1 MTWILS
7 NALMQAYANSHSLP
21 EQEEASSVDDF
32 LDGEQLQPLSGNP
45 THKAYLFNGRTTD
58 TLPPFL
64 SGMTCRRLTEPDG
77 EDVLTWFLGDFLAKT
92 SAVQEKVPASEVR
105 VLDFG
110 VTWRELFTKYDHDTC
125 GWRTPPS
132 LWDEGLTS
140 SLPTLPRWGLMLDGA
155 LWERVTLVRPT
166 YDTASGSL
174 PTPVKYDS
182 HGTWESNN
190 YHGLGW
196 RAKHDPDYRAPP
208 KMWPTPVKHED
219 RAAAYTL
226 ETSYRHFKEG
236 RQTHLAQAVRDV
248 RMFPTPTSRDG
259 DKRQSKKPP
268 ERVRLTASGLPEA
281 DRPSGTGKQLSLA
294 QAAHVSDGRKPLLP
308 TPTVGAGAHREPP
321 KRVKVTAS
329 GRVEANTGTYRQ
341 LDLGQVA
348 KHYDGKRV
356 RLLPSPTSQ
365 NGLRGGG
372 HGASAEH
379 HPNKWQSPGH
389 PEYGE
394 LNPEWVEWI
403 MGWPIGWTSLEPMPA
418 ENFSAWMEAN
428 AGQENGLPAWWLQDP
443 SDDPESGI
451 TKTVKPK
458 DKADDDVRISRIAAL
473 GNGQVSAVLAAT
485 VSMLTR
491 IDLPST
497 TKE

>member
-7 NALMQAYANSHSLP
+7 NALMQAYASSHSLQA
-21 EQEEASSVDDF
+21 QEEESSVGDF

-77 EDVLTWFLGDFLAKT
+77 EDVLTWYLGDFLAKT

-110 VTWRELFTKYDHDTC
+110 VTWRELFTKFNPDTF
-125 GWRTPPS
+125 GWKTPPS

-140 SLPTLPRWGLMLDGA
+140 SLPTLPRWGLMHDGA

-196 RAKHDPDYRAPP
+196 RAKHEWGKETQETTQAPR
-208 KMWPTPVKHED
+208 KRVHLWPTPVKHED
-219 RAAAYTL
+219 RASKYTA
-226 ETSYRHFKEG
+226 ETSYRHFVEG
-236 RQTHLAQAVRDV
+236 RQTHLAQAARDV
-248 RMFPTPTSRDG
+248 RMYPTPTRTQIKVPEGRLEARMTEKGRSGRTAVPLNEAVMRD
-259 DKRQSKKPP
+259 Q
-268 ERVRLTASGLPEA
+268 LTAHRSN
-281 DRPSGTGKQLSLA
+281 TG
-294 QAAHVSDGRKPLLP
+294 
-308 TPTVGAGAHREPP
+308 
-321 KRVKVTAS
+321 RVK
-329 GRVEANTGTYRQ
+329 
-341 LDLGQVA
+341 
-348 KHYDGKRV
+348 
-356 RLLPSPTSQ
+356 LLSSPTSQ
-365 NGLRGGG
+365 NGLRGGSG
-372 HGASAEH
+372 SEH
-379 HPNKWQSPGH
+379 HPGMWQNPGH

-418 ENFSAWMEAN
+418 ENFESWMAAN
-428 AGQENGLPAWWLQDP
+428 AGQENGLPAWWVHDP

-458 DKADDDVRISRIAAL
+458 DKAEDEVRISRIAAL

-485 VSMLTR
+485 VPMLAR
-491 IDLPST
+491 IDLPSKL
-497 TKE
+497 KE